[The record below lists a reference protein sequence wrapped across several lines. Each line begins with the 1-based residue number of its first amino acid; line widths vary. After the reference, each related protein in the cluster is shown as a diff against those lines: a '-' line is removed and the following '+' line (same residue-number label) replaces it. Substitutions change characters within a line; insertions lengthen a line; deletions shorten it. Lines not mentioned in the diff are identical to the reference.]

1 MPKHAPRDWNAADE
15 EATRVVSPQETRVV
29 SGDTAEY
36 QPVPPARQQSQAA
49 SDVPVTQTMRR
60 APQQQAYQ
68 QQGQYGGQPYQQ
80 QQQYQAQYQHPY
92 GQQPGYQQAYRPN
105 VAPVES
111 PAQQPFSPN
120 AQAAQREPVRRGGA
134 GAAWLLKLIAV
145 VLRLCA
151 IALAAL
157 VVANAFNIGPLRIRL
172 VEITSTVASWIPD
185 GLSGSL
191 VYQTPF
197 GGVLRGDFV
206 AVAVAFFIVDWLLS
220 RKARELRDR

>member
-1 MPKHAPRDWNAADE
+1 MPKHASRDWNAADE

-49 SDVPVTQTMRR
+49 PDVPVTQTMRR
-60 APQQQAYQ
+60 APQ
-68 QQGQYGGQPYQQ
+68 
-80 QQQYQAQYQHPY
+80 
-92 GQQPGYQQAYRPN
+92 QQAYRPN

-206 AVAVAFFIVDWLLS
+206 AVAVVLFIVDWLLS

>member
-1 MPKHAPRDWNAADE
+1 MPKHASRDWNAADE

-29 SGDTAEY
+29 SSDTAEY

-60 APQQQAYQ
+60 APQQQAYR
-68 QQGQYGGQPYQQ
+68 
-80 QQQYQAQYQHPY
+80 
-92 GQQPGYQQAYRPN
+92 QAYRPN

>member
-1 MPKHAPRDWNAADE
+1 MPKHASRDWNAADE

-60 APQQQAYQ
+60 APQQQA
-68 QQGQYGGQPYQQ
+68 
-80 QQQYQAQYQHPY
+80 
-92 GQQPGYQQAYRPN
+92 YQQAYRPN

-206 AVAVAFFIVDWLLS
+206 AVAVVLFIVDWLLS